1 MAMSACALHPV
12 GLFGQAD
19 AHYRSGLKELVAD
32 PPDYDQA
39 LSHLRKAAIR
49 NHADAQ
55 KQLGRLYTGWGPEPD
70 LVRGYLW
77 LFLASRSDPDAEN
90 ELIYLTRVMT
100 REQVGRARALATGF
114 VPGQAPDEPPEADSP
129 DGTAEEQAARPEP
142 NAGA

>member
-1 MAMSACALHPV
+1 MALSACALNPLA
-12 GLFGQAD
+12 LFGQAD
-19 AHYRSGLKELVAD
+19 AHYRSGLKALVAD

-39 LSHLRKAAIR
+39 LSDLRKAAIR